1 MHWLVEPLI
10 YNNRKKIKTKE
21 FRNKV
26 ASQVSTIK
34 QGYAWINLVEFWAN
48 SLEIYILIF
57 VNVGHVNRCLSRLTY
72 LLMNYFKKFLNFNT
86 SFMKNIKSCH
96 FFFLQKI
103 VLKLISFK
111 HLLTFLFV
119 KILKLNDR
127 PKTGTKRKRAM
138 QAIGNCRYDSPNKSQ
153 LMTCESIGSEKY

>member
-1 MHWLVEPLI
+1 
-10 YNNRKKIKTKE
+10 
-21 FRNKV
+21 
-26 ASQVSTIK
+26 
-34 QGYAWINLVEFWAN
+34 
-48 SLEIYILIF
+48 
-57 VNVGHVNRCLSRLTY
+57 
-72 LLMNYFKKFLNFNT
+72 MNYFKKFLNFNT

-103 VLKLISFK
+103 VLKLISLK